1 MTAVFDGA
9 NIYNYINGIKRMLI
23 MDFRRGLKDGLP
35 IGLGYFPVS
44 FGFGIMVIG
53 NNLDVLTA
61 VLISMTNLTSA
72 GQVAGLAVIAAAG
85 SFAEIAITEFVI
97 NIRYALMSLSLSQKL
112 DDSFTVKHRFLT
124 AFGITDEIFAVAS
137 SKPKA
142 INIKYM
148 YGLIILPFIG
158 WNVGTLTGALA
169 GNVLPAAL
177 KAALGIAI
185 YGMFIAIVVPAAKT
199 HKGIL
204 FATIVAVAV
213 SCIMRYVPLFA
224 HITQG
229 FAIIISAVVAA
240 GLAAWLFPVEEG
252 DA

>member
-1 MTAVFDGA
+1 MAIQAEHGGLERK
-9 NIYNYINGIKRMLI
+9 INI
-23 MDFRRGLKDGLP
+23 MDFKRGIKDGLP

-44 FGFGIMVIG
+44 FGFGLMVIG
-53 NNLDVLTA
+53 SNLDVLTA
-61 VLISMTNLTSA
+61 VVISMTNLTSA

-85 SFAEIAITEFVI
+85 SYAEIALTEFII

-112 DDSFTVKHRFLT
+112 DDSFTLKHRFFT

-142 INIKYM
+142 INVKYM

-158 WNVGTLTGALA
+158 WNMGTLTGALA
-169 GNVLPAAL
+169 GNVLPTAL

-185 YGMFIAIVVPAAKT
+185 YGMFIAIVVPAAKNN
-199 HKGIL
+199 KGIL
-204 FATIVAVAV
+204 FTTIVAVAV
-213 SCIMRYVPLFA
+213 SCIMRYVPIFA
-224 HITQG
+224 SVTQG

-240 GLAAWLFPVEEG
+240 GLAAWLFPVKEDE
-252 DA
+252 A